1 MTRRPRQL
9 LQLGA
14 VTLAAIT
21 LGVLPSYGQSSTSDT
36 PPPTQDDTVRF
47 QLGIGNAAG
56 CLPLL
61 GIAANDPDAFNKLT
75 TVLNSPNSGLG
86 NELRAIC
93 GPSAVISSSALG
105 GGMQSLQPVKTVTQF
120 RLARSR
126 IDQRLTSKPNPPTP
140 APPRTPSKEVGANW
154 FQFQQPVN
162 PTAGL
167 GPRSGAGIFGEVE
180 VVGRDRADTRYE
192 SGYDSS
198 VKSFSIGVDY
208 GGRSGGMVGGWYG
221 RASQDGD
228 FTRFSPVFATTGN
241 ENPQNAA
248 VLNDPAVFTR
258 VCGGLSTGG
267 TFDQTANQFGGFA
280 GYGSARGFV
289 DGTFAW
295 TRRNHEYARNVCTI
309 ETQGVVKYNATTG
322 VLSDDVHAQVDDIYA
337 GTLSGVSQIDETS
350 YSVRAGA
357 DAGNGLVSGGP
368 RVIFTVTRATTG
380 AYVETGRN
388 TVANTVTFANGDKI
402 TRTLGGPIGT
412 ELAFDE
418 QTRTSVLLEAGGE
431 FAVHAGALSPFFN
444 AFWRHEFKDGFPIVT
459 ARMAQDQRT
468 TPRVLSFGFD
478 AYDRDAFQFGFGT
491 NAVARDRLLVRVE
504 YNRLVSDE
512 IFSGGT
518 FSVQARLGL

>member
-1 MTRRPRQL
+1 MTLCPRQRL
-9 LQLGA
+9 HVGA
-14 VTLAAIT
+14 LTLVAIA
-21 LGVLPSYGQSSTSDT
+21 LGVVPSYGQSSTSST
-36 PPPTQDDTVRF
+36 PPPTQDSTVRF

-61 GIAANDPDAFNKLT
+61 GIAANDPNAGDKLIT
-75 TVLNSPNSGLG
+75 ALRNPNSGLG

-126 IDQRLTSKPNPPTP
+126 IDQRLTSKPKPTP
-140 APPRTPSKEVGANW
+140 PRKDASAGWRPS
-154 FQFQQPVN
+154 QQTVN

-180 VVGRDRADTRYE
+180 LAGRNRAETGYE
-192 SGYDSS
+192 SGYESDVS
-198 VKSFSIGVDY
+198 SFSIGADY
-208 GGRSGGMVGGWYG
+208 ASRGGGIVGGWFG
-221 RASQDGD
+221 RASQDGE
-228 FTRFSPVFATTGN
+228 FTRFSPIFATTGN

-258 VCGGLSTGG
+258 VCGGLTTGG
-267 TFDQTANQFGGFA
+267 TLDQTANQIGGFA
-280 GYGSARGFV
+280 GYGGARGFI

-295 TRRNHEYARNVCTI
+295 TRRDHEYARNVCTI
-309 ETQGVVKYNATTG
+309 ETQGLVSYNPATG
-322 VLSDDVHAQVDDIYA
+322 VLSDSVHAVVDDIYA

-350 YSVRAGA
+350 FSFRGGT
-357 DAGNGLVSGGP
+357 DAGNAVVSGGP
-368 RVIFTVTRATTG
+368 RVVFTVTHGTTG
-380 AYVETGRN
+380 AYVESGRN
-388 TVANTVTFANGDKI
+388 TVANIVTFANGDKI

-412 ELAFDE
+412 ELAYDE

-431 FAVHAGALSPFFN
+431 FAAHVRSVSPFFN
-444 AFWRHEFKDGFPIVT
+444 AFWRHEFNGDFPIVT

-468 TPRVLSFGFD
+468 TPTALSFGFD
-478 AYDRDAFQFGFGT
+478 AYDRDAFVFGFGA
-491 NAVARDRLLVRVE
+491 NAVAGEQFVVRAE
-504 YNRLVSDE
+504 YTRLVSDS

-518 FSVQARLGL
+518 FSVQARVRF

>member
-1 MTRRPRQL
+1 MTRCPRQL
-9 LQLGA
+9 LHAGVLA
-14 VTLAAIT
+14 LAAIA
-21 LGVLPSYGQSSTSDT
+21 LGALPSYAQSSTSTT
-36 PPPTQDDTVRF
+36 PPPTQDSTIRF

-61 GIAANDPDAFNKLT
+61 GIAANDPNASTKLIT
-75 TVLNSPNSGLG
+75 ALKNPNSGLG

-126 IDQRLTSKPNPPTP
+126 IDQRLAAKPKPTP
-140 APPRTPSKEVGANW
+140 PRKDAADTWLE
-154 FQFQQPVN
+154 FQQSVN

-167 GPRSGAGIFGEVE
+167 GPRTGAGVFGEVE
-180 VVGRDRADTRYE
+180 FAGRNRADTSYE
-192 SGYDSS
+192 SGYEADVS
-198 VKSFSIGVDY
+198 SFSIGADY
-208 GGRSGGMVGGWYG
+208 ASRGGAMAGGWFG
-221 RASQDGD
+221 HASQNGT
-228 FTRFSPVFATTGN
+228 FTRFSPLFATTGN

-267 TFDQTANQFGGFA
+267 TLEQTANQFGGFA
-280 GYGSARGFV
+280 GFGSARGFV

-295 TRRNHEYARNVCTI
+295 TRRDHDYARNVCTI
-309 ETQGVVKYNATTG
+309 ETQGVVKYNSTTG
-322 VLSDDVHAQVDDIYA
+322 VLSDDAHAVVDDIYA
-337 GTLSGVSQIDETS
+337 GTLSGVSKINETS
-350 YSVRAGA
+350 FSVRGGA
-357 DAGNGLVSGGP
+357 DAGNAIVSGGP
-368 RVIFTVTRATTG
+368 RVVFTVNRGTTG

-388 TVANTVTFANGDKI
+388 TVANTVTFATGDQI

-431 FAVHAGALSPFFN
+431 FAVHARSVSPFF
-444 AFWRHEFKDGFPIVT
+444 AAYWRHEFNDDFPIVT
-459 ARMAQDQRT
+459 ARMAQDLRT
-468 TPRVLSFGFD
+468 TPTVLSFGFD
-478 AYDRDAFQFGFGT
+478 AYDRDAFQFGFGA
-491 NAVARDRLLVRVE
+491 NAIAGERFVVRVE
-504 YNRLVSDE
+504 YTRLVSDS

-518 FSVQARLGL
+518 FSVQARARF

>member
-1 MTRRPRQL
+1 MTPCFRRL
-9 LQLGA
+9 LHVG
-14 VTLAAIT
+14 TLTVAAIA
-21 LGVLPSYGQSSTSDT
+21 LGVLPSYAQSGTSNT
-36 PPPTQDDTVRF
+36 PPPTQDDTLRF

-61 GIAANDPDAFNKLT
+61 GIAANDPDASDKLT
-75 TVLNSPNSGLG
+75 NALRNPNLGLG

-126 IDQRLTSKPNPPTP
+126 IDQRLTSKPKP
-140 APPRTPSKEVGANW
+140 PPRKPGKDAAANW
-154 FQFQQPVN
+154 LELQQQIN

-167 GPRSGAGIFGEVE
+167 GPRTGAGVFGEVE
-180 VVGRDRADTRYE
+180 FAGRNRADTLYE
-192 SGYDSS
+192 SGYEADVSS
-198 VKSFSIGVDY
+198 LSIGADY
-208 GGRSGGMVGGWYG
+208 AITGGGIVGGWFG
-221 RASQDGD
+221 HASQDGS
-228 FTRFSPVFATTGN
+228 FTRFSPLFASTGN

-267 TFDQTANQFGGFA
+267 TLEQSANQFGGFA

-309 ETQGVVKYNATTG
+309 ETQGLVTYNATTG
-322 VLSDDVHAQVDDIYA
+322 VLSDSVHAVVDDIYA
-337 GTLSGVSQIDETS
+337 GTLSGASQINETS
-350 YSVRAGA
+350 FSVRAGT
-357 DAGNGLVSGGP
+357 DAGNAVVSGGP
-368 RVIFTVTRATTG
+368 RAVFTMSRATTG

-388 TVANTVTFANGDKI
+388 TVANTVTFNNGDRI

-412 ELAFDE
+412 ELAFDK
-418 QTRTSVLLEAGGE
+418 QTRTSMLLEAGGE
-431 FAVHAGALSPFFN
+431 IAVHAGAVSPFF
-444 AFWRHEFKDGFPIVT
+444 AAYYRHEFNGDFPIVK

-468 TPRVLSFGFD
+468 TPAVLSFGFD
-478 AYDRDAFQFGFGT
+478 AYDRNAFQFGFGA
-491 NAVARDRLLVRVE
+491 NAIAAEQFIVRAE
-504 YNRLVSDE
+504 YTRLVSDS

-518 FSVQARLGL
+518 FSIQARAKF